1 MDKIKSLVF
10 MVVLGFSVQLRA
22 QSDVFIQS
30 ARKYTK
36 QVEMYVSD
44 PWVSMAAKCAGAEAL
59 LPESY
64 GYYDLLITKIEDKRK
79 ELGFN
84 DVSAQLAL
92 FYSIGFGDGV
102 IGGLANV
109 SGEKRSGYALKVLGS
124 KMCQGI
130 K

>member
-1 MDKIKSLVF
+1 MRKIKSLVF
-10 MVVLGFSVQLRA
+10 IVTIGFSMQLRA
-22 QSDVFIQS
+22 ESDVLIDS
-30 ARKYTK
+30 VGKYAK
-36 QVEMYVSD
+36 QVEIYVSD
-44 PWVSMAAKCAGAEAL
+44 PWISMAAKCAGAEAL

-64 GYYDLLITKIEDKRK
+64 GYYDLLIAKIEDKRK

>member
-1 MDKIKSLVF
+1 MGKIKSLVF
-10 MVVLGFSVQLRA
+10 IVVLVFSVQLRA
-22 QSDVFIQS
+22 QSDVFIES
-30 ARKYTK
+30 VGKYTK

-44 PWVSMAAKCAGAEAL
+44 PWISMAAKCAGAEAL

-64 GYYDLLITKIEDKRK
+64 GYYDLLITKIEGKKK

-84 DVSAQLAL
+84 DVSTQLAL

>member
-1 MDKIKSLVF
+1 MGKIKSLVF
-10 MVVLGFSVQLRA
+10 IVVLVFSVQLRA
-22 QSDVFIQS
+22 QSDVFIES
-30 ARKYTK
+30 VGKYTK

-44 PWVSMAAKCAGAEAL
+44 PWISMAAKCAGAEAL

-64 GYYDLLITKIEDKRK
+64 GYYDLLITKIEGKRK

-84 DVSAQLAL
+84 DVSTQLAL

>member
-1 MDKIKSLVF
+1 MGKIKSLVF
-10 MVVLGFSVQLRA
+10 IVVLGFSVQLRA
-22 QSDVFIQS
+22 QSDVFIES
-30 ARKYTK
+30 VGKYTK

-44 PWVSMAAKCAGAEAL
+44 PWISMAAKCAGAEAL
-59 LPESY
+59 LPGSY
-64 GYYDLLITKIEDKRK
+64 GYYDLLITKIEGKRK

>member
-30 ARKYTK
+30 AGKYTK

>member
-1 MDKIKSLVF
+1 MGKIKSLVF
-10 MVVLGFSVQLRA
+10 IVVLVFSVQLRA
-22 QSDVFIQS
+22 QSDVFIES
-30 ARKYTK
+30 VGKYTK

-44 PWVSMAAKCAGAEAL
+44 PWISMAAKCAGAEAL

-64 GYYDLLITKIEDKRK
+64 GYYDLLITKIEGKRK